1 MLICRG
7 AIGYNQSQRCDT
19 LLYLL
24 VYPQRQLV
32 KTRVTDLRIVSF
44 IFVFVWLIRRLN

>member
-1 MLICRG
+1 MNVFIRG

-24 VYPQRQLV
+24 VHPQRPLV
-32 KTRVTDLRIVSF
+32 KTRV
-44 IFVFVWLIRRLN
+44 